1 MLSYSDSSITS
12 SSLLFERQNMNK
24 SNKQVVSD
32 EDKLAYIMED
42 NGKGSLFEAFA
53 QALQWTLLN
62 IIEMHFKRDRYVS
75 LFNELFLSGKDR
87 DNAEAKFSDWLWI
100 DSILLR
106 RLAKSNPLING
117 MRCSV
122 VKIIERL
129 LDDDNIYGLMRIGK
143 KDVRYKTSGKSFNR
157 TSFWLL
163 DPEVMDKLPCA
174 KDLRKSLCA
183 NAQKLIAEQAFPWT
197 IEHFKSCK
205 KSREAAVSRK

>member
-1 MLSYSDSSITS
+1 MLSDSSITS
-12 SSLLFERQNMNK
+12 SSLSLESQKMNK
-24 SNKQVVSD
+24 RSNKQVVSD

-75 LFNELFLSGKDR
+75 LFNELFLNGKDR

-106 RLAKSNPLING
+106 RLAKSNPIING

-122 VKIIERL
+122 VKIIEHL
-129 LDDDNIYGLMRIGK
+129 LNDDNIYGLIRIGK
-143 KDVRYKTSGKSFNR
+143 KDLRYKKSGKSFNR

-163 DPEVMDKLPCA
+163 DPEVMDRLPCA
-174 KDLRKSLCA
+174 KDLRKNLCI